1 MRRRVSLLVA
11 LVVAAVAC
19 SEQPDGSVGPVEAVT
34 GRPSSDPA
42 LSVAF
47 RDAQTDN
54 VTSDGRFGGAYTNG
68 QCGVSATFNLLDLRL
83 ATQQN
88 PITGKDKAA
97 CGDPRSIEL
106 AFHDPDGLPDG
117 TSNFLNVD
125 HVQTVTAD
133 SGTVERHAQFN
144 GTCSRVVFNPD
155 EFSATSRV
163 LVTRVA
169 ADTWTVEAPQTAT
182 AYCVGRG
189 KLYVLPF
196 QITIKLLP

>member
-1 MRRRVSLLVA
+1 MRRRFSMLVA
-11 LVVAAVAC
+11 LSFLAGAC
-19 SEQPDGSVGPVEAVT
+19 TDVPHVSGPLEAGNNPPPADPRVSVT
-34 GRPSSDPA
+34 
-42 LSVAF
+42 F
-47 RDAQTDN
+47 RDAGTDN
-54 VTSDGRFGGAYTNG
+54 IRSDGRFGGAYG
-68 QCGVSATFNLLDLRL
+68 DGACGVAATFNLLDLRL

-88 PITGKDKAA
+88 PIMGKNKAT
-97 CGDPRSIEL
+97 CGAPRVIAL
-106 AFHDPDGLPDG
+106 TFHDSDGLPDG
-117 TSNFLNVD
+117 TANFLNVD

-155 EFSATSRV
+155 EFPGTSRV

>member
-1 MRRRVSLLVA
+1 MA
-11 LVVAAVAC
+11 LCTTPPPIAKVAAAC
-19 SEQPDGSVGPVEAVT
+19 SEPSGGAIGPLEAAT

-47 RDAQTDN
+47 RDAPTDN
-54 VTSDGRFGGAYTNG
+54 ITSDGKFGGVYTNG
-68 QCGVSATFNLLDLRL
+68 QCGVSATFNLQDLRL

-88 PITGKDKAA
+88 PITGRDKPT
-97 CGDPRSIEL
+97 CGDPRIIFL

-117 TSNFLNVD
+117 TSAFLNVD

-144 GTCSRVVFNPD
+144 GTCNRVVFDPA
-155 EFSATSRV
+155 EFPGTSRV
-163 LVTRVA
+163 LVTRAA
-169 ADTWTVEAPQTAT
+169 ADAWTVEAPQAAT

-196 QITIKLLP
+196 QIMIKLLP